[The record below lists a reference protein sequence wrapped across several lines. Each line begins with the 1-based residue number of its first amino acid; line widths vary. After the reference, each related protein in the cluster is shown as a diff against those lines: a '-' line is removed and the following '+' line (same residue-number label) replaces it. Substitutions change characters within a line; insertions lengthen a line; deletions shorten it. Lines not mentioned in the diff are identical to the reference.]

1 MRERASA
8 SGGYRLL
15 LCSPPGAGNLWS
27 RAAVR
32 LCSITAPASSVVT
45 SGPAISRSAW
55 ALIRAA
61 IGRAGHRSPASR
73 SWVSA
78 PARAGRLRQCEAC
91 RTAPGNPCPVSC
103 P

>member
-1 MRERASA
+1 MRERVSA

-32 LCSITAPASSVVT
+32 LCPITAPASSVVT
-45 SGPAISRSAW
+45 SGPGISRSAW

-61 IGRAGHRSPASR
+61 IGRAGHRSAGL
-73 SWVSA
+73 A
-78 PARAGRLRQCEAC
+78 HLGERAG
-91 RTAPGNPCPVSC
+91 PGRPAQAV
-103 P
+103 